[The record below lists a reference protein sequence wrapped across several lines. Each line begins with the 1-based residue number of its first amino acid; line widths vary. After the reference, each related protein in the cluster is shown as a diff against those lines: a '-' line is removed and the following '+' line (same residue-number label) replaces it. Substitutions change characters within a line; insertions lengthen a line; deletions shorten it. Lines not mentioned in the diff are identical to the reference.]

1 MGAPDLGEV
10 GFQLIGV
17 ESRVGMGRLGA
28 FVPGEKVVERDFE
41 EVGELRKN
49 GDGNLARARFEF
61 ADGLVRVAQSI
72 RQIRLAETLLL
83 TSFADVGSEFYLS
96 HPIALN
102 NLRTYFRPEALK

>member
-1 MGAPDLGEV
+1 VGAPDLGEV

-61 ADGLVRVAQSI
+61 ADGLIGVAQSF
-72 RQIRLAETLLL
+72 RQVSLGQVQG
-83 TSFADVGSEFYLS
+83 F
-96 HPIALN
+96 P
-102 NLRTYFRPEALK
+102 P